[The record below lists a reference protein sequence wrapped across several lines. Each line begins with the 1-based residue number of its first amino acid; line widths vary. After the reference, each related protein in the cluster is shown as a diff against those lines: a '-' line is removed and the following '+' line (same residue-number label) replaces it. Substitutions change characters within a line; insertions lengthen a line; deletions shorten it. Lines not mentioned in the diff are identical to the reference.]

1 MHYLKFRMSA
11 ALAAACV
18 TIALAAV
25 AQAGSPQSAE
35 DAAAFR
41 LKMGGDTSSA
51 NRLDKSFTIT
61 HSLGLS
67 WFGLHQ
73 DIAVAMHLDPDL
85 QLELEG
91 GAFGDLPGVMA
102 SGYPKKR
109 GGMALT
115 GRARWFMHNSFF
127 IASGL
132 RWRRY
137 TQRDMHLF
145 SVVHDPTYTKFG
157 IDDLALSFSLGN
169 RWQFKHINIGVTWL
183 SFSVPLVVLGSET
196 MIFETA
202 TERII
207 KVTDSRQDAGVIGD
221 LRLMSLDI
229 GVAF

>member
-1 MHYLKFRMSA
+1 
-11 ALAAACV
+11 V
-18 TIALAAV
+18 ETI
-25 AQAGSPQSAE
+25 
-35 DAAAFR
+35 
-41 LKMGGDTSSA
+41 
-51 NRLDKSFTIT
+51 
-61 HSLGLS
+61 
-67 WFGLHQ
+67 
-73 DIAVAMHLDPDL
+73 
-85 QLELEG
+85 
-91 GAFGDLPGVMA
+91 
-102 SGYPKKR
+102 
-109 GGMALT
+109 
-115 GRARWFMHNSFF
+115 
-127 IASGL
+127 
-132 RWRRY
+132 
-137 TQRDMHLF
+137 HLF